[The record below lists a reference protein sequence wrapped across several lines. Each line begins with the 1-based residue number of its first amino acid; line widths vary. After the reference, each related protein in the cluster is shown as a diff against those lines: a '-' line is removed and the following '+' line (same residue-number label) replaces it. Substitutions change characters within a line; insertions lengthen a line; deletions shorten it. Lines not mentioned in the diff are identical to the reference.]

1 VSSGPLVC
9 LSDDHDVED
18 SLEEQME
25 PIEAQGQAMARQMAQ
40 ITHLVENALRIQPSP
55 IPIPNDNR
63 YASSAPGTLV
73 PTEDQPPS
81 TPTPVSVQA
90 APSSRVKEWSHP
102 TTTSV
107 LSSLPPIP
115 HQPHPDPK
123 VSMTVH
129 SSTPLTIP
137 RTDHRPAGWQQQCA
151 RTPKTLTT
159 MNDTSP

>member
-63 YASSAPGTLV
+63 YASCLSNNGVLAEKRAQMAV
-73 PTEDQPPS
+73 DCKQ
-81 TPTPVSVQA
+81 QA
-90 APSSRVKEWSHP
+90 TDRRDETYRKHRMEK
-102 TTTSV
+102 
-107 LSSLPPIP
+107 LPPFHDLEEWDI
-115 HQPHPDPK
+115 
-123 VSMTVH
+123 
-129 SSTPLTIP
+129 
-137 RTDHRPAGWQQQCA
+137 
-151 RTPKTLTT
+151 
-159 MNDTSP
+159 